1 VWVAPGTNG
10 GVRNELFRPDEGP
23 PQFGTETFYSSL
35 GRAFVVMCA
44 VVPGLFLI
52 EVLNW
57 ALGHSLSA
65 SRGISPRQLDSLD
78 GVLFAPLL
86 HWGFGHLYANSIPLI
101 LLGTFVL
108 AAGMRR
114 FLWSTGLIVLVGG
127 LGTWVIGSEGVHA
140 GASGVIFGFLG
151 LLLARGVVERS
162 WWNAAVA
169 LLIGLLYWWQ
179 LAGLLPDQDSPVS
192 WEGHLFGFIG
202 GVLAAILFR
211 QRRRKVPRDPDPD
224 PTIPLPDFRM
234 PR

>member
-1 VWVAPGTNG
+1 M
-10 GVRNELFRPDEGP
+10 NELSRPDEGP
-23 PQFGTETFYSSL
+23 PRFGTELFYASL

-52 EVLNW
+52 EVANW
-57 ALGHSLSA
+57 AIDHRLSF
-65 SRGISPRQLDSLD
+65 SHGIEPRRFGGLD
-78 GVLFAPLL
+78 GVVLSPFL
-86 HWGFGHLYANSIPLI
+86 HWEFAHLYANSIPLI

-108 AAGMRR
+108 AAGVRR

-127 LGTWVIGSEGVHA
+127 LGTWLIGSTGVHA

-151 LLLARGVVERS
+151 LLLTRGIVERS

-179 LAGLLPDQDSPVS
+179 LAGMLPVQESPVS
-192 WEGHLFGFIG
+192 WEGHLCGFIG
-202 GVLAAILFR
+202 GVAAAIVFR
-211 QRRRKVPRDPDPD
+211 HRRPKPPRAVAGPD
-224 PTIPLPDFRM
+224 IPLPDFRL